1 MSGHH
6 RMKPSKKIKII
17 FHMKRN
23 EDIDFSHENQKTK
36 KRKKEEEE
44 ESSGKL

>member
-1 MSGHH
+1 
-6 RMKPSKKIKII
+6 
-17 FHMKRN
+17 MKRN